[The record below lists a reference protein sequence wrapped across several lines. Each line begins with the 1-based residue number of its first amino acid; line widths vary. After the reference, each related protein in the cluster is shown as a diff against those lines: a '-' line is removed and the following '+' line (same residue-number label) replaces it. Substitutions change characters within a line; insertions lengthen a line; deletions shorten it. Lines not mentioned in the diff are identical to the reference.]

1 MQLNAHVR
9 FDGERHRSAAQ
20 QTRNTIA
27 PGILT
32 RLRLKEKLGA
42 YFPANFVAYTS
53 MPAVALLGPPDR
65 LGPGRTSQVVAFV
78 PTRVPR
84 VYPDLVG
91 RSPQSSPQS
100 SQSFPGVSAIFEQM
114 TSGLTGHILYWD
126 SQDSNHSGL
135 QRQLRLHGH
144 QWHGIIMLGTMGPAI
159 ETYTS
164 RPQKPHARPRPER
177 YEISSENKS
186 PREAWSVVGWCAK
199 RMISV
204 SSDVDEMTCMSS
216 KS

>member
-1 MQLNAHVR
+1 MHVSDTPNTEFSNLSSDGSFQLTAHVR
-9 FDGERHRSAAQ
+9 FDGERHRSVTQ
-20 QTRNTIA
+20 QTRNATA

-144 QWHGIIMLGTMGPAI
+144 QWQWDNVGDDGPGDRDTWA
-159 ETYTS
+159 
-164 RPQKPHARPRPER
+164 
-177 YEISSENKS
+177 
-186 PREAWSVVGWCAK
+186 
-199 RMISV
+199 
-204 SSDVDEMTCMSS
+204 
-216 KS
+216 